1 MKLVGLLALTLAP
14 APSEAQSEECAVFP
28 YEVELCTADAGLEG
42 SAPRADG
49 PTTYF
54 AGPYG
59 VILEVAP
66 LSTTA
71 TTDPAF
77 VRSNLD
83 AYLAAQKGLADG
95 LPVLERD
102 RIDLGDRVAEQVT
115 YALDGEGSRVI
126 ADSLILGD
134 GFAVYLQTIDF
145 ADGFTDA
152 HRAFHDSVLAALRL
166 PPPVDPDQWMTPSD
180 SGPPR
185 PLTGIAP
192 TSPQEALQ

>member
-1 MKLVGLLALTLAP
+1 MIRALILCLAAAP
-14 APSEAQSEECAVFP
+14 ALACESFP
-28 YEVELCTADAGLEG
+28 FGVDLCTAEAGLEG
-42 SAPRADG
+42 AAPRADG

-54 AGPYG
+54 AGKFG
-59 VILEVAP
+59 VIVEVAP

-83 AYLAAQKGLADG
+83 AYLAKQKGFTDG

-102 RIDLGDRVAEQVT
+102 RIDLGDRVAEQVA
-115 YALDGEGSRVI
+115 YAVDGDAHRVI

-152 HRAFHDSVLAALRL
+152 HRIFHDNVLASLRL
-166 PPPVDPDQWMTPSD
+166 PPPEDPGQWMTPSN

-185 PLTGIAP
+185 PLFGTEPA
-192 TSPQEALQ
+192 SPPDPEDTR